1 MGRIRLFGSGRAAL
15 LAVPPLAML
24 ALLARPAD
32 AQTCPCPAQSG
43 TNYRSIGTDG
53 TVLHSG
59 LAEATIAVGTNTI
72 DFLTANL
79 PLDTIG
85 VGDRITLDPGGTPD
99 VYYILSV
106 ENRAQVTIHGTATMS
121 HANVD
126 YNVTRAYTSLGAWE
140 TARDDDLVGAAAR
153 SGSRLQRRS
162 LQRDARHRCSELERQ
177 FLHGADGSPRSPT

>member
-1 MGRIRLFGSGRAAL
+1 
-15 LAVPPLAML
+15 ML